1 MSAFS
6 SSSSDDEMTHA
17 AAMAVVT
24 AAAADCE
31 DADSED
37 GIPVSS
43 AGLSR
48 DAVARR
54 SRTDGWNGRTPGSSR
69 NIRRGLCSLE
79 GDYLRRNPI
88 YKPCHFRR
96 HFRVPLKLYRLHEKE
111 LPTAEP
117 D

>member
-1 MSAFS
+1 MI
-6 SSSSDDEMTHA
+6 HA

-24 AAAADCE
+24 AAVADCEE

-69 NIRRGLCSLE
+69 NIRRGLCLLE
-79 GDYLRRNPI
+79 GDYL
-88 YKPCHFRR
+88 
-96 HFRVPLKLYRLHEKE
+96 
-111 LPTAEP
+111 
-117 D
+117 

>member
-6 SSSSDDEMTHA
+6 SSSPDDEMTRA

-24 AAAADCE
+24 AAVAECKN

-48 DAVARR
+48 Q
-54 SRTDGWNGRTPGSSR
+54 
-69 NIRRGLCSLE
+69 IRISIFAGTC
-79 GDYLRRNPI
+79 
-88 YKPCHFRR
+88 
-96 HFRVPLKLYRLHEKE
+96 
-111 LPTAEP
+111 
-117 D
+117 